1 MEWWSIGFTMGVI
14 GTLIF
19 IGIGAYLDE
28 RLERHDNHNP
38 DIDNKPDRND
48 RGLARPVHRYS
59 PEEVKLVL
67 YELIRSSCRY
77 EREVLTQLIDDLERE
92 ETE

>member
-14 GTLIF
+14 LTLIC

-28 RLERHDNHNP
+28 RLERHDNHNS
-38 DIDNKPDRND
+38 DSGDEPDRND
-48 RGLARPVHRYS
+48 RSVARPVQRFTS
-59 PEEVKLVL
+59 EEVKLVL
-67 YELIRSSCRY
+67 YELRRSSCRY
-77 EREVLTQLIDDLERE
+77 EREVLTQLINDIERE

>member
-1 MEWWSIGFTMGVI
+1 MVWWSIGFTMGVVL
-14 GTLIF
+14 TLIC

-38 DIDNKPDRND
+38 DIRNEPYRND
-48 RGLARPVHRYS
+48 RGLARPIQRYS

-77 EREVLTQLIDDLERE
+77 EREVLTQLINDIDRE